1 MGSPTNRPD
10 VAFFDD
16 AYNRA
21 LDLGAA
27 GDLRGAII
35 IIRDLCTRYPTD
47 AAAWSQLSALLIRR
61 KDFRGALA
69 AARDALT
76 RDPLH
81 AEAHVNAGIATRG
94 IGDLEAS
101 QRYLEEA
108 ARITPNDPDAHLQLG
123 ETLVR
128 LRRPHDAITALLRT
142 IVVAHHEGNR
152 RDVLIERSAERIAAI
167 KPQPPLDEPL
177 RSLHDGV
184 RWITTGDLLQAYQRI
199 ERARDAASDNT
210 DIHDAASALLGYVWH
225 LHARLTPAD
234 PDADHNRH
242 GGDLIHVSFGPLR

>member
-1 MGSPTNRPD
+1 MGSPTNRPGIPLVD
-10 VAFFDD
+10 T
-16 AYNRA
+16 YNRV
-21 LDLGAA
+21 LELEAA
-27 GDLRGAII
+27 GDFRGAIAI
-35 IIRDLCTRYPTD
+35 ITDLCACYPTN
-47 AAAWSQLSALLIRR
+47 AEAWSQLSALLIRR

-81 AEAHVNAGIATRG
+81 AAAHINAGVAARG

-101 QRYLEEA
+101 QRHLEEA
-108 ARITPNDPDAHLQLG
+108 ARITPNNPRAHLQLG

-128 LRRPHDAITALLRT
+128 LRRPHDAIDAFMRAMT
-142 IVVAHHEGNR
+142 VAYHQKGR
-152 RDVLIERSAERIAAI
+152 SDWLVGRSAERIAAI

-184 RWITTGDLLQAYQRI
+184 RWITTGDLPQAYQHI
-199 ERARDAASDNT
+199 ERARDAASDASV
-210 DIHDAASALLGYVWH
+210 IHDAASVLLGYVWH

-234 PDADHNRH
+234 PDADAPAHDANVVDIR
-242 GGDLIHVSFGPLR
+242 PLR